1 MRPLRAFFAA
11 LCIGIFAAGLQLCI
25 SLLHVGGGAASR
37 GFVTVFSALAIG
49 ILASLSG
56 NTKVIWK
63 TAAFMGFVAGIVM
76 TITGLW
82 ISFRNLPIGE
92 IHSIQSGLFFAGSL
106 AVSVV
111 VASWT
116 ISAISMLVALLIRF
130 ARSATDET
138 VADSAAAQ

>member
-1 MRPLRAFFAA
+1 MP
-11 LCIGIFAAGLQLCI
+11 
-25 SLLHVGGGAASR
+25 R
-37 GFVTVFSALAIG
+37 GFVTVFFALAIG
-49 ILASLSG
+49 AVASLG
-56 NTKVIWK
+56 RNTKAAWK

-82 ISFRNLPIGE
+82 LSFRNLPIGE

-116 ISAISMLVALLIRF
+116 ISAISVLVALLIRF
-130 ARSATDET
+130 ARSASDET
-138 VADSAAAQ
+138 VADSAAMQ